1 MGAQM
6 SLSESASSFIFGK
19 KHHEFTFTA
28 DDFKRIS
35 SMMYQRAGVCLPPK
49 KAEMVYGRLSRR
61 LRVLGLNSF
70 SAYLDLLI
78 NRDGAEWGPFI
89 GALTTHLTS
98 FFREEHHFPILA
110 EQAGEKAASGRVKLW
125 SCAAS
130 TGEEAYSMAIAMAEQ
145 FGTLYPPVDILATDV
160 DPAVLETARLGV
172 YSIESIESLS
182 ERIVRRYFLQGGGI
196 NKDFV
201 KVRSKLQQ
209 MVTFGQLNLMAP
221 TWALKDRY
229 DAIFCR
235 NVMIYFDRPTQK
247 RVLQHCRRYLAPD
260 GLFFAGHSEN
270 LSHVADLFDPCGKT
284 VYRPH
289 QHQPACPPEPAYGG
303 ECYA

>member
-1 MGAQM
+1 MTQ
-6 SLSESASSFIFGK
+6 LESASSFIFGAQ
-19 KHHEFTFTA
+19 HHEFAFTA

-35 SMMYQRAGVCLPPK
+35 SLMYQHAGVCLPPK

-61 LRVLGLNSF
+61 LRVLKLNSF
-70 SAYLDLLI
+70 SAYLDLLT
-78 NRDGAEWGPFI
+78 RGDGDEWGPFI
-89 GALTTHLTS
+89 GALTTHLTA

-110 EQAGEKAASGRVKLW
+110 EHAEKKAASGRVKLW

-130 TGEEAYSMAIAMAEQ
+130 TGEEPYSKAIAMAEQ
-145 FGTLYPPVDILATDV
+145 FGSLYPPVDILATDV
-160 DPAVLETARLGV
+160 DPGVLETAKKGV
-172 YSIESIESLS
+172 YPVERIQSLS
-182 ERIVRRYFLQGGGI
+182 DRILRRYFLRGSGD
-196 NKDFV
+196 NKGFV
-201 KVRSKLQQ
+201 KIRPELQQ
-209 MVTFGQLNLMAP
+209 MVTFEPLNLLAP
-221 TWALKDRY
+221 VWPLTVQY

-247 RVLQHCRRYLAPD
+247 RVLQHTLRHLKAD

-270 LSHVADLFDPCGKT
+270 LNHVADLFDPCGKT

-289 QHQPACPPEPAYGG
+289 HSKALNRPEPSFCE